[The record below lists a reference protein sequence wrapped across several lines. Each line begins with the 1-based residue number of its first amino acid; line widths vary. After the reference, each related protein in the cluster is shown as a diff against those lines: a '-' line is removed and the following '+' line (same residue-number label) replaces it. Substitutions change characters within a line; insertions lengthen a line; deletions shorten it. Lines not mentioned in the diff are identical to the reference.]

1 MWKTHQS
8 VEDGCSL
15 QGGMRRLQSREYNEN
30 AVSYVHAILITIFVT
45 AKHSQCITFHPCYIL
60 FQKNEIL
67 FMLSAFLS
75 HKPPQRFIIFFTD
88 ALEE

>member
-15 QGGMRRLQSREYNEN
+15 QGGYEDYNPENMRMQS
-30 AVSYVHAILITIFVT
+30 VMFIPILITIFVT